1 MPKGSIYWLLE
12 RTMFHQMIDNRSH
25 VKLLHDIKSEIIL
38 LYEVQS
44 SDRYSYVT
52 GWNAVE
58 FFSNLHMIGSYATII
73 FQDSK
78 RI

>member
-25 VKLLHDIKSEIIL
+25 VKFLHDIESEIIIRML
-38 LYEVQS
+38 QS
-44 SDRYSYVT
+44 SDRYSYFT
-52 GWNAVE
+52 GLNAVE